1 MKEIVN
7 ILTERFR
14 QEHRNARRYLAL
26 VLALLTTLFV
36 NWQLHSD
43 GIAATA
49 QYQCGE
55 VEHQHT
61 ADCYEKVLVCG
72 YTEGEPEDWN
82 ATMPDDDMLI
92 DEPFGVDAEEEPAA
106 EAQPEYIFL
115 SYCLNYADVPQST
128 VPQRAGVLALR
139 SDLRGSEWLKD
150 AAEAELAPGDIVFYN
165 TTSTETVA
173 VEREQPQVE
182 DDSDDADI
190 ALLALDAA
198 ETEPQTEERTVTTET
213 VGIVSAVD
221 EDGNVTVISGNVDGK
236 VAEVSLSADEI
247 TDVIDLAAAYGAE
260 GSTAKDDESDADT
273 GADFAPATDAEGFGA
288 TVEWVGEAA
297 DPYGIALLADSETSS
312 KDDHDLS
319 NWITNVSYKK
329 YDKKTDTWKD
339 IGSGGNATVD
349 SGDTVQVNLKY
360 TVNAGVLTKDN
371 NTLAY
376 QLPGGLTLPEKQSG
390 NIVDENNNNKVVGSY
405 TIDTNGKATL
415 TFTDDKFIGTDE
427 TTGAAFTGTFHFSR
441 EMNADNISED
451 KNITFKDNC
460 TLTINKRVPDAKLNK
475 TGQEGKQLIETLS
488 DGTLRINYQ
497 VTVASANSTNN
508 NLVTIKDRLNYNA
521 TNRDGTT
528 LEASY
533 ETGSIK
539 LWLVSA
545 DGTKTDITS
554 DYESK
559 KTLKNDG
566 ADKTLTYSKLPAL
579 EAGGNLS
586 PDLFHPGSGSFL
598 QRAGWHWSGAE
609 PCRSDRAECENGWVR
624 LLHYH
629 EPPPYQR
636 GRIQC

>member
-1 MKEIVN
+1 M
-7 ILTERFR
+7 
-14 QEHRNARRYLAL
+14 
-26 VLALLTTLFV
+26 
-36 NWQLHSD
+36 
-43 GIAATA
+43 
-49 QYQCGE
+49 
-55 VEHQHT
+55 
-61 ADCYEKVLVCG
+61 
-72 YTEGEPEDWN
+72 
-82 ATMPDDDMLI
+82 
-92 DEPFGVDAEEEPAA
+92 
-106 EAQPEYIFL
+106 FL

-247 TDVIDLAAAYGAE
+247 TDVIDLAAAYEAE

-273 GADFAPATDAEGFGA
+273 GADSEGFGA

-319 NWITNVSYKK
+319 NWITNVSFKK

-371 NTLAY
+371 NTLTY

-415 TFTDDKFIGTDE
+415 TFTDKKFIGTDE

-579 EAGGNLS
+579 EAGETYLLTYS
-586 PDLFHPGSGSFL
+586 ILVPETSFNEL
-598 QRAGWHWSGAE
+598 DGTGLVLN
-609 PCRSDRAECENGWVR
+609 RAEVTVPNVKTDGYDSYITMNRR
-624 LLHYH
+624 LTKEGEYNA
-629 EPPPYQR
+629 ET
-636 GRIQC
+636 GRIEWKITLRVPNKQMNASVMDGFKITDALPNGVDIVGNVTIEEKAETMSLQQRNSRRMAIPLILPK